1 MEKRPIFGRFIL
13 VAMITGLAVWQ
24 WYPPTPRDVL
34 EVLQEKFV
42 DRESAEAKRIIS
54 QLKQTRVINE
64 AKNPPEE
71 LTPHNWLVRARSRS
85 PLTPRSLW
93 ASVRC
98 PRCENMML

>member
-13 VAMITGLAVWQ
+13 VAVITGLAVWQ

-54 QLKQTRVINE
+54 QLKQFLHHDFGIKTYLQIN
-64 AKNPPEE
+64 
-71 LTPHNWLVRARSRS
+71 LVFQI
-85 PLTPRSLW
+85 
-93 ASVRC
+93 
-98 PRCENMML
+98 